1 MAYSRELALFAQAR
15 YGRKVSATRFGS
27 LSNDEASA
35 FAKGRSRPVWLC
47 HGLLADRGEAV
58 KRLWG
63 RSDWPLSER
72 VVASTTGR
80 AQHLRMTAA
89 LCRIAQGD
97 ARVSDPQMMAIL
109 AADHARDVPGLEV
122 RRGKF
127 DLEAWRGAAE
137 ALLEEVLPPDA
148 ASREAAASA
157 LSARLGDAEVL
168 YGAPDSTL
176 LLLPKVEEATGA

>member
-35 FAKGRSRPVWLC
+35 FDKGRSRAVWLC
-47 HGLLADRGEAV
+47 HGLIADRGEAV

-72 VVASTTGR
+72 VVTSTTGR
-80 AQHLRMTAA
+80 VQHLRMTVA
-89 LCRIAQGD
+89 LCRIAQRD
-97 ARVSDPQMMAIL
+97 DRVVDPQMMAIL
-109 AADHARDVPGLEV
+109 AADHARDVPGIDV

-127 DLEAWRGAAE
+127 DLEDWRLAAA
-137 ALLEEVLPPDA
+137 ALLEEILPPDTE
-148 ASREAAASA
+148 SREAAAA
-157 LSARLGDAEVL
+157 GLSKRLGDAEAL

-176 LLLPKVEEATGA
+176 VLLPKVDGATGS